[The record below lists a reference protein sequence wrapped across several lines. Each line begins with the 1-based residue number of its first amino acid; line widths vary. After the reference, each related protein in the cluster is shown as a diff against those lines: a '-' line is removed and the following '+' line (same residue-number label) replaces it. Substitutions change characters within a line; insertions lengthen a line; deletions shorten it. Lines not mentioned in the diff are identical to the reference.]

1 MSIPEPGS
9 RKVLAY
15 RLVFLMGIV
24 SLVGDIVYEGGR
36 SVTGPFMLVLGASAF
51 MVALVSGLGEFIGY
65 GLRLLSGLAA
75 DKTGNYWTFTILGY
89 LMIGAIPLLV
99 FAGSWQVAAILIIA
113 ERIGKGLRSPA
124 RDAILS
130 HAAKD
135 VGRGWGFGIAEALDQ
150 TGAIIGPLVFTLS
163 LVASGGYREGFAL
176 LAIPFVLLVVAL
188 FIAWKN
194 VPDPTSLESEPGTGR
209 DTPAIREG
217 RLPRV
222 FLPYGVFTFLT
233 MLGFAVFPLIAY
245 HYKAFGIVPDA
256 QIPVFY
262 AIAMAVDG
270 IVALIIGKLY
280 DRKGMLALLAV
291 PLASILVPL
300 FAFSDGYGAALA
312 GAVLWGAVMGMQET
326 ILRAAIADFT
336 SIRKRGF
343 AYGIFNTLYGAGW
356 FIGSLILGYLYEISI
371 PYVVAFMILAQ
382 LAALPALWQVKRALD
397 AADTG
402 LGGGGGSGQAPG

>member
-1 MSIPEPGS
+1 
-9 RKVLAY
+9 
-15 RLVFLMGIV
+15 MGIV

-51 MVALVSGLGEFIGY
+51 TVALVSGLGEFIGY
-65 GLRLLSGLAA
+65 GLRLVSGFAA
-75 DKTGNYWTFTILGY
+75 DRTGNYWTFTIIGY

-99 FAGSWQVAAILIIA
+99 FAGSWQVAALLIIA

-150 TGAIIGPLVFTLS
+150 IGAIIGPLVFTLS
-163 LVASGGYREGFAL
+163 LVASGGYRDGFAL
-176 LAIPFVLLVVAL
+176 LAVPFVLLVFAL
-188 FIAWKN
+188 VIAWKN
-194 VPDPTSLESEPGTGR
+194 VPDPTRLESDPGAAK
-209 DTPAIREG
+209 DTPALQKE
-217 RLPRV
+217 RLPRIL
-222 FLPYGVFTFLT
+222 LPYGIFTFLT
-233 MLGFAVFPLIAY
+233 MAGFAVFPLIAF
-245 HYKAFGIVPDA
+245 HYKAFNIVPDA

-270 IVALIIGKLY
+270 IVALAIGKLY
-280 DRKGMLALLAV
+280 DKKGLLSLLAV
-291 PLASILVPL
+291 PVVSIAVPL
-300 FAFSDGYGAALA
+300 FAFSTGYYAALL

-356 FIGSLILGYLYEISI
+356 FIGSLVLGFLYEVNIM
-371 PYVVAFMILAQ
+371 YVVAFMILAQ

-397 AADTG
+397 APDT
-402 LGGGGGSGQAPG
+402 GGGSGGNGTSPA